1 MNQMKAWHQPCQM
14 SCNWTWPINPA
25 YPDPSA
31 KLSHTQEDPQE
42 ETQSISHTVIL
53 LLPAIVVTWDK

>member
-1 MNQMKAWHQPCQM
+1 M